1 MQYVIHLQYYQV
13 IYQVILYININIYK
27 MSNIQYILFL
37 FILLVVV
44 LSSGIFFKDFLVEG
58 FHSSSS
64 TESGKGIGDSYAA
77 PLDLPLNTDNTTF
90 FGFPR
95 RRS

>member
-1 MQYVIHLQYYQV
+1 
-13 IYQVILYININIYK
+13 

-64 TESGKGIGDSYAA
+64 TERGQGIGDSYAA

-90 FGFPR
+90 YNNTYTAEPTFFGFPR
-95 RRS
+95 RRT